1 MFERKVRAA
10 IERWRQQAGEL
21 RLTSRGWS
29 ILGGALAS
37 LLAANWWAIGQL
49 NYIGC
54 LLAGL
59 MLFST
64 AYVFLGHSH
73 VRIERTFLP
82 DVVAAGEHST
92 TTLEVRNLSVFPSL
106 EAHWKDHLP
115 STVVGHARGSLPAL
129 GSGRSR
135 SAKVGFTYEVRGGRR
150 GEHLVGPLSIS
161 LPDPFGLIERQRGY
175 GEPSVLTV
183 LPKTV
188 ELLPISLNAHGIDG
202 PTHLAHRH
210 VGAGVDDVIAREYMP
225 GDPMRHLHWKATARR
240 AELMVRQEEQLNNPK
255 ATIVLNAEAVS
266 FGAGRGWS
274 DATDEGHLPAFE
286 WAVIE
291 AASFCSSLVSANY
304 GVAFRTVGD
313 ARGCRR
319 EVSDDHASDT
329 IEDVMVDLARI
340 APSEGSTVTPAIL
353 EAELSAESPTPLVA
367 ILGTLNTTQAAEWV
381 AVGHACTSAVAYL
394 GSHTP
399 DEAVE
404 LLERSGWTCRSAAT
418 ADELLDSWLSLD
430 MRQGVRH
437 GAY

>member
-1 MFERKVRAA
+1 MFGRRVRAA
-10 IERWRQQAGEL
+10 FGQLREQTGEL

-73 VRIERTFLP
+73 MRIERTFLP
-82 DVVAAGEHST
+82 DVVATGEYST
-92 TTLEVRNLSVFPSL
+92 TTLGVRNLSVFPSL
-106 EAHWKDHLP
+106 EARWRDHLP
-115 STVVGHARGSLPAL
+115 STLVGQARGNLPAL

-150 GEHLVGPLSIS
+150 GEHPVGPLSIT
-161 LPDPFGLIERQRGY
+161 LPDPFGLIERQRRY
-175 GEPSVLTV
+175 GEPNLLTV
-183 LPKTV
+183 LPKMV
-188 ELLPISLNAHGIDG
+188 ELPPISLSAYGIDG
-202 PTHLAHRH
+202 PTQLAHRH

-255 ATIVLNAEAVS
+255 ATVVLNADAVS

-274 DATDEGHLPAFE
+274 NATDDGHLPAFE

-291 AASFCSSLVSANY
+291 AASFCSSLVSADY
-304 GVAFRTVGD
+304 GVAFRTSGD

-319 EVSDDHASDT
+319 EVADDHASDT

-340 APSEGSTVTPAIL
+340 VPSQGSTLTPAIL
-353 EAELSAESPTPLVA
+353 EAELSVESSRPLIA
-367 ILGTLNTTQAAEWV
+367 ILGTLNVEQAAEWV

-394 GSHTP
+394 GSHTSE
-399 DEAVE
+399 EAVE
-404 LLERSGWTCRSAAT
+404 LLERSGWTCHSAT
-418 ADELLDSWLSLD
+418 IADELLESWLSLD
-430 MRQGVRH
+430 TQQGVRH
-437 GAY
+437 GAH